1 MTDPKLAG
9 ATVADVIIRRLGAL
23 GVDRIFGVHGANI
36 EDLYAAALAGTD
48 VKPVVAKHEFSA
60 GTMADGAA
68 RITGRPAAVMTTSGG
83 GAMNV
88 VAALAES
95 YDSRVPVLALI
106 GSAPSALEGHG
117 GFQDMLDPPHTID
130 ASKIFSAV
138 TGLCMKIDTPHQI
151 HDALD
156 AAERVLATNRP
167 VALIIPKDIQ
177 TSVVAERTR
186 LRSVRDISVAAI
198 AKLEDVAAMMSDA
211 RGAVTVLAGDEASR
225 QQVGADLSDLV
236 KVAGGV
242 LAATPGG
249 RDLLGAGVPTVGL
262 TGVMGR
268 PSAASAVAASAVL
281 LVVGSRLSLTDR
293 AGLDTADTIVIHLGA
308 EPPTIDVDTHVPVTD
323 LGWALQVITK
333 NIDTERRVSRRL
345 VPGIE
350 ALPTPGRVRPGGTGL
365 LTSIQVIQSIGD
377 RIPEGAN
384 IFADAGNVGAAA
396 IHHLPVGRDGRF
408 VVALGMGGMG
418 YAFGAAIGAAMVTGH
433 RSVVLAGDGAFLM
446 HGMEIHT
453 AIEHRLPVTVVLF
466 NNNAHGMCVTRE
478 QLFFPGSPSINRFQ
492 PTDFEGGLSMMFPG
506 LAVSGAG
513 TRTALVA
520 AADRAFDGYGPHCLV
535 VQTDPDEFPSFGP
548 FLTART
554 SLEEN
559 R

>member
-1 MTDPKLAG
+1 MTNPKVAG
-9 ATVADVIIRRLGAL
+9 ATVADVIIRRLSAL

-36 EDLYAAALAGTD
+36 EDLYAAALAGSG

-117 GFQDMLDPPHTID
+117 GFQDMLDPPDTID
-130 ASKIFSAV
+130 ARRIFSAV
-138 TGLCMKIDTPHQI
+138 TGLCMKIDAPQQI
-151 HDALD
+151 YAALD
-156 AAERVLATNRP
+156 AAERMLATNRP

-177 TSVVAERTR
+177 TAAVADRTR
-186 LRSVRDISVAAI
+186 LRCVRDVRVTSMAE
-198 AKLEDVAAMMSDA
+198 LEEVAAMMSDA
-211 RGAVTVLAGDEASR
+211 RGAVTVLAGEEASR
-225 QQVGADLSDLV
+225 QQVGADLAELV
-236 KVAGGV
+236 TAADGV

-262 TGVMGR
+262 TGVMGH

-293 AGLDTADTIVIHLGA
+293 AGLDTSDTIVIHIGA
-308 EPPTIDVDTHVPVTD
+308 ESPTIDVDTHVGVTD
-323 LGWALQVITK
+323 LRWAIQVITK
-333 NIDTERRVSRRL
+333 NIDTERSAARRL

-350 ALPTPGRVRPGGTGL
+350 ALPTPARLYPGGAGL
-365 LTSIQVIQSIGD
+365 LTSIQVIQTIGD
-377 RIPEGAN
+377 RIPEGTN

-418 YAFGAAIGAAMVTGH
+418 YAFGAAIGAALVTGQ

-478 QLFFPGSPSINRFQ
+478 QLFFPGTPSVNRFR
-492 PTDFEGGLSMMFPG
+492 PTDFEAGLLAMFPG
-506 LAVSGAG
+506 LTVSGARS
-513 TRTALVA
+513 RTDLVTA
-520 AADRAFDGYGPHCLV
+520 TDHAFSGDGPHCLV
-535 VQTDPDEFPSFGP
+535 VQTDPDELPPFGP
-548 FLTART
+548 FLSAHR
-554 SLEEN
+554 SIEEN